1 MIFNILP
8 SISNLSQNISL
19 FRKINYK
26 NFKNIPAR
34 ASAISHGK
42 VIILS
47 RDFIYAENYGDSN
60 IEMFC
65 DGGSLLSAELG
76 AEIRQAAVLLTGRK
90 DFSQYAVG
98 AKTEEEWEQYLN
110 EKIFGYNLIVQND
123 FLKVLISYLRNEIP
137 EYILFENLLI
147 HDELFFELM
156 RLTSRFHLW
165 NDRAI
170 LDFASYLD
178 EVLRRIER
186 QTIEPPVVI
195 EVASGYGD
203 LSYGLKREFPGIKI
217 VSTDGF
223 VDEDTD
229 ALTGFYDPG
238 VIEERGVKKL
248 FADDISDGSF
258 RRILN
263 ISQETPVIIIGANLP
278 FNAGVESALLN
289 QKSVDELLLIYTE
302 KSTEK
307 VTGDLNVMPNRE
319 VWNLDF
325 LYPDENVWISGLIYG
340 SKGKNSID
348 DLTFD
353 PKETSMRESTT
364 VKIYALS
371 RKRESVQSSPGAL
384 KIIDDE
390 ELMIRD
396 EISASDFLN
405 WLYSYI
411 GFSIRLKIVKQM
423 YEKVTLTPQEIA
435 EFLKILDLLY
445 EKATHPTAREDIK
458 DIQRAFSRLRKGAD
472 SESLLP
478 SVQKKNDG
486 GIFHEVTPLH
496 RASAGLN
503 LNNINGKK
511 GGAKWYQIIL
521 QLTISWFQKRKK
533 LFTSPAAMKT
543 VEFISIAYMTA
554 NLLKLI
560 TEMGGK
566 LSTRF
571 YQKELWIWQINTSI
585 RVLPMMFITSF
596 HNLLTKGDS
605 GGQSQRIVP
614 FVAGIAL
621 VDGGKSLFSEEGFE
635 FKDNE
640 IEMGWIDW
648 VIGAPAFTVILLAEL
663 TIFLASKFISTIELE
678 NNFII
683 RTLSRLPLK
692 TAIVFIMFVIVLSAG
707 LSIPVAANADTV
719 TVNDTIDKQVNI
731 TNFNNEKIIED
742 LRENRGISFV
752 KNQTLGDLIVYTEI
766 ASKDATTNGQILYV
780 VDTNRGFAV
789 EYIDSEPFIMSFNDG
804 RESLFLEIDEDLG
817 KGALKVRDDETGILY
832 DYREK
837 NIGDYK
843 VLIIEDPLP
852 VEFLEYLDE
861 NGGHFKKEGLDAY
874 YHVDENGENKRLVFK
889 KEESSRGVVFVT
901 YELKNESS
909 KGLVSIIYDLDS
921 FEDILMPKEGI
932 FVNGNE
938 KITFSEMFS
947 WIMVDSDGVEWLT
960 YPFHYYTGEEDKRV
974 AYISLS
980 ERFVN
985 KQDELEEDV
994 LVNETIIPIETPEVQ
1009 INETPGFKFSI
1020 AIVSLFLALGLR
1032 NRRCKKTQGSKF
1044 IAKDVDGGNRI
1055 DTNLPLNL
1063 PYSLPIMLLF
1073 GLTSFSGKNVEN
1085 YIGMSLAG
1093 RGNIIRIKF
1102 KTTLNSVI
1110 VFQNSNFVN
1119 EFMKWLA
1126 RLETSPPGINA
1137 FQVKYQVYP
1146 HLILSRLKRR
1156 YKTIKLQFIESLREI
1171 SVYLVFLINTTINCT
1186 PNKVI
1191 ATSHGYI
1198 RTTSHGKAF
1207 SFSGVDLVLF
1217 LNRFVEALF

>member
-1 MIFNILP
+1 
-8 SISNLSQNISL
+8 
-19 FRKINYK
+19 
-26 NFKNIPAR
+26 
-34 ASAISHGK
+34 
-42 VIILS
+42 
-47 RDFIYAENYGDSN
+47 
-60 IEMFC
+60 
-65 DGGSLLSAELG
+65 
-76 AEIRQAAVLLTGRK
+76 
-90 DFSQYAVG
+90 
-98 AKTEEEWEQYLN
+98 
-110 EKIFGYNLIVQND
+110 
-123 FLKVLISYLRNEIP
+123 
-137 EYILFENLLI
+137 
-147 HDELFFELM
+147 
-156 RLTSRFHLW
+156 
-165 NDRAI
+165 
-170 LDFASYLD
+170 
-178 EVLRRIER
+178 
-186 QTIEPPVVI
+186 
-195 EVASGYGD
+195 
-203 LSYGLKREFPGIKI
+203 
-217 VSTDGF
+217 
-223 VDEDTD
+223 
-229 ALTGFYDPG
+229 
-238 VIEERGVKKL
+238 
-248 FADDISDGSF
+248 
-258 RRILN
+258 
-263 ISQETPVIIIGANLP
+263 
-278 FNAGVESALLN
+278 
-289 QKSVDELLLIYTE
+289 
-302 KSTEK
+302 
-307 VTGDLNVMPNRE
+307 
-319 VWNLDF
+319 
-325 LYPDENVWISGLIYG
+325 
-340 SKGKNSID
+340 
-348 DLTFD
+348 
-353 PKETSMRESTT
+353 
-364 VKIYALS
+364 
-371 RKRESVQSSPGAL
+371 
-384 KIIDDE
+384 
-390 ELMIRD
+390 
-396 EISASDFLN
+396 
-405 WLYSYI
+405 
-411 GFSIRLKIVKQM
+411 
-423 YEKVTLTPQEIA
+423 
-435 EFLKILDLLY
+435 
-445 EKATHPTAREDIK
+445 
-458 DIQRAFSRLRKGAD
+458 
-472 SESLLP
+472 
-478 SVQKKNDG
+478 
-486 GIFHEVTPLH
+486 
-496 RASAGLN
+496 
-503 LNNINGKK
+503 
-511 GGAKWYQIIL
+511 
-521 QLTISWFQKRKK
+521 
-533 LFTSPAAMKT
+533 
-543 VEFISIAYMTA
+543 
-554 NLLKLI
+554 
-560 TEMGGK
+560 
-566 LSTRF
+566 
-571 YQKELWIWQINTSI
+571 
-585 RVLPMMFITSF
+585 MMFITLF

-852 VEFLEYLDE
+852 VEFSDYLDK
-861 NGGHFKKEGLDAY
+861 NGGYLKKEGSNLY
-874 YHVDENGENKRLVFK
+874 FHFDENDKNKEIAF
-889 KEESSRGVVFVT
+889 
-901 YELKNESS
+901 LKRTSS
-909 KGLVSIIYDLDS
+909 KGEVFLTYDSDS
-921 FEDILMPKEGI
+921 FEDIVMPKEGI
-932 FVNGNE
+932 FVNGNK
-938 KITFSEMFS
+938 KITFSE
-947 WIMVDSDGVEWLT
+947 INKDTMVDNEGGKWSTDSLFLPDASGKEIEYV
-960 YPFHYYTGEEDKRV
+960 Y
-974 AYISLS
+974 LS

-1217 LNRFVEALF
+1217 LNRFVEALFVASHDLGVSANFINAVVYEDGGNNVNNKDQILKIDTNEIDGGKNHSRYKNIPFGTFILEIGNNISVQVKQHVRGSKEAQKFWKDTVSRLIGLGKNASRIEDGWLKKFYCTKERYAEDYSSKQFVYIERELVREIVFRCQKEFSYDRNSNNLNSELAWKDRKLNCLVFSELAAIIFSVLGIQFDIMLIDEMDDHGLIDVDYEANHIALMVNFEDGTHLIADIANKERTQTGRVVKSEGWPLLDVPFIIEDEFSVENNEGYTIKQKVSGGKKMYWHFRLVSSKWFFIPEYEMAATVALQAGYPNIALNYYQMIIGFDRTGVMAVFSYKRQADIYNALQRYTVALYNYCQAKNLLDSST